1 MRWILIPMARL
12 AELFRREGAGRQSF
26 HVAAKTAT

>member
-1 MRWILIPMARL
+1 MARL